1 MNKNRLFLDL
11 HVIQT
16 LPSANINR
24 DDTGS
29 PKTAQ
34 YGGVRRTRVSSQSWK
49 KAMREYFK
57 ENGEKSNV
65 GTRTLEIV
73 KYVADKIKLL
83 DDSVSYEKAIDL
95 ANEVF
100 KNIGI
105 STKDNKAKALF
116 FLGDIQAEQLAKAAI
131 ENCKDKATLKAIL
144 RENPS
149 IDIALFGRMV
159 ADDPSLNEDASSQV
173 AHAISTHAIQ
183 NEFDFFTAVDDFSD
197 EDNAGA
203 GMLGTVEYNSATLYR
218 YANVSVHDLNRQL
231 KDKNAV
237 INTLKLFVESFA
249 NSLPTGKIN
258 SFANQTLPQAVLVTL
273 RGDRPISLVSAFET
287 PVKSKDGYVEKSI
300 EKLAEEFKKAEKFT
314 DKAIYTSYMTVC
326 GNDAMSKIG
335 EEKETKTDLL
345 NSLGE
350 KLNELINNFE
360 GE

>member
-1 MNKNRLFLDL
+1 MNNNRLFLDL
-11 HVIQT
+11 HIIQT
-16 LPSANINR
+16 LPPSNINR

-34 YGGVRRTRVSSQSWK
+34 YGGVRRTRVSSQAWK
-49 KAMREYFK
+49 KAMRTYFND
-57 ENGEKSNV
+57 NGEKSNV
-65 GTRTLEIV
+65 GIRTLEIV
-73 KYVADKIKLL
+73 EYVARKIKAL
-83 DDSVSYEKAIDL
+83 DCGITDEEAINL
-95 ANEVF
+95 SNEVF
-100 KNIGI
+100 KNVGI

-116 FLGDIQAEQLAKAAI
+116 FLGDIQAEQLAKATL
-131 ENCKDKATLKAIL
+131 ENCKDKTALKKIL
-144 RENPS
+144 SENPS

-183 NEFDFFTAVDDFSD
+183 NEFDFFTAVDDLSK

-218 YANVSVHDLNRQL
+218 YANVAVHDLNRQL

-258 SFANQTLPQAVLVTL
+258 SFANQTLPQMILVTL
-273 RGDRPISLVSAFET
+273 RGDRPVSLVSAFET
-287 PVKSKDGYVEKSI
+287 PVKSKDGYAEKSI
-300 EKLAEEFKKAEKFT
+300 EKLAEEFKKSEKFT
-314 DKAIYTSYMTVC
+314 DEAIYTSYVTIC
-326 GNDAMSKIG
+326 GNDEMSKIG
-335 EEKETKTDLL
+335 EEKKNKNDLL

-350 KLNELINNFE
+350 KLNELINTYE